1 MQVSKSNNLT
11 NLQKKW
17 GIYKMVPLIAGIY
30 AARRFRESILI
41 YGGSSM
47 NANGILREAKASLNE
62 KNRAKKPSSKQR
74 VNGSSTS
81 SGITGSRKPVSNDM
95 QRKANIRPP
104 KPVSNDMQRKANI
117 RPPKPVDVAKAMRQA
132 SKPAVS
138 NNAAQRRKTGDSEI
152 VVTQTIPK
160 KKLEDDAGLAKL
172 TKDKVD
178 AFFGNFAEGPWHKW
192 KKGFGKE
199 TEDAF
204 NNYSKENKP
213 GDSDDVNTLLRLGKM
228 SSKHTGELDI
238 IDEMDFDFLKYFHQA
253 SLMEKAINEYE
264 LGADL
269 IVYRAADN
277 YIVGQTS
284 EPDEIKKRFID
295 KQLPVSDK
303 GFMSTSAVKGS
314 NHQFVK
320 DNTIS
325 YIIKVP
331 KGKGRGAYISP
342 MSDYSAEDEFLLQ
355 HGSSFLVKNAYKVDD
370 VWDNK
375 PIQRTVVE
383 LELIVNDN
391 MPQSQPAYDAGIY
404 ETVGDGNGVMQQDGV
419 QPTKE
424 QTLIKP
430 PAIKA
435 SSLMKKPVVKAGSL
449 MQKPVAKVQTLQ
461 KPPMVQTDTLMK
473 KNVIGSMKQIFEQS
487 KSQPPKAQP
496 TAAISKDKQNALK
509 QIFEQP
515 KNQLPI
521 AQPKQVQPKFGNSNV
536 DFSALKQIFD
546 PKKSINTKPKPS
558 QSYVPQGPRAY
569 EMTQLS
575 LMNNKFNPGNIPE
588 IKKVQDEIDKQNN
601 PFDAYKVFI
610 RFAGNEDGQ
619 LIPQGPWNINNVD
632 MNLFRAKLKNMC
644 RMVYDYPELK
654 GRIGNLT
661 EINNFDP
668 KNMGI
673 TMSAKGSAGN
683 DKAEL
688 FYNGFV
694 DRQGPDGDLERYNEE
709 WKRLMSGYMGHNA
722 ASADY
727 TGNHEL
733 GHVLNSM
740 LYKYM
745 SKNDAVYDWNHMIT
759 SNNMMKEVLKKVLNP
774 LQFAQLQSH
783 YTNGGDHVI
792 GQINPSASG
801 LNYLY
806 NVTSSYGQTSSNEFF
821 AEAFADVYAHG
832 VNARPAS
839 IEFVK
844 LYEKMRDEMER
855 NNVGRAPWSGI

>member
-17 GIYKMVPLIAGIY
+17 GIYKMAPLIAGIY

-172 TKDKVD
+172 TKDNVD
-178 AFFGNFAEGPWHKW
+178 AFFGKFAEGPWHKW
-192 KKGFGKE
+192 NKSFGKE
-199 TEDAF
+199 TENAF
-204 NNYSKENKP
+204 TNYSKEGEP
-213 GDSDDVNTLLRLGKM
+213 GDSYDVNTLLRLGEM
-228 SSKHTGELDI
+228 HSKNTGK

-264 LGADL
+264 LGADM

-277 YIVGQTS
+277 FIVGQTS

-314 NHQFVK
+314 NQGFVTK
-320 DNTIS
+320 DTIS

-342 MSDYSAEDEFLLQ
+342 ISEFSAEDEFLLQ

-370 VWDNK
+370 VWKNE

-424 QTLIKP
+424 QTL
-430 PAIKA
+430 
-435 SSLMKKPVVKAGSL
+435 
-449 MQKPVAKVQTLQ
+449 Q

-496 TAAISKDKQNALK
+496 TAVISKDKQNALKQIFEQPKNQLPIAQPTAVISKDKQNALK

-546 PKKSINTKPKPS
+546 PKKSINTKPKLS

-668 KNMGI
+668 KNKGI

-694 DRQGPDGDLERYNEE
+694 DRQGPDGDLERYNDE
-709 WKRLMSGYMGHNA
+709 WKRLMNGYMGHNA

-745 SKNDAVYDWNHMIT
+745 PKKDAVYDWNHMIT

-792 GQINPSASG
+792 GQINPFASG

-855 NNVGRAPWSGI
+855 NNVGHAPWSGI